1 MKIIRYRLGEE
12 IFWGEEKDG
21 SIHRLSGEL
30 FSGLTPTGESN
41 QPDEILAPL
50 SPAMIVG
57 IGQNYQRHAEEQGS
71 KVADHPVVFFKSLNS
86 VCGQGHPIRLPKK
99 LLSYKV
105 DYEAE
110 LAVIIGRNCL
120 NATKDNALDYVFGIT
135 CGNDVS
141 ARDWQKDWGGGQWS
155 RGKSFDTFCPL
166 GPCIVTLDE
175 LPNPNG
181 LAISARLNGETVQ
194 DWTTEDMIFDVPT
207 LIEFLSADTTLP
219 AGTVIMT
226 GTPHGVGMARTPPL
240 FMKPGDVIE
249 IEIEGIGVLRNP
261 VE

>member
-1 MKIIRYRLGEE
+1 MKIIRYRLGAEVY
-12 IFWGEEKDG
+12 WGEEKNG
-21 SIHRLSGEL
+21 TVARLSGGLFTGLKATGDIDKPEEL
-30 FSGLTPTGESN
+30 
-41 QPDEILAPL
+41 LAPL
-50 SPAMIVG
+50 DPAMIIG

-71 KVADHPVVFFKSLNS
+71 KVADHPVVFFKALGS
-86 VCGQGHPIRLPKK
+86 VCGSGHPIKLPKN
-99 LLSYKV
+99 LTSNKV

-110 LAVIIGRNCL
+110 LAVIIGRDCL
-120 NATKDNALDYVFGIT
+120 NAAKENALDYVFGIT

-166 GPCIVTLDE
+166 GPCIVTLDQ

-181 LAISARLNGETVQ
+181 LAISARLNGAAVQ

-219 AGTVIMT
+219 AGTVILT

-249 IEIEGIGVLRNP
+249 IEIEGIGVLTNP
-261 VE
+261 VI